1 MWNMILAL
9 LLVAGIVLM
18 LLCLDALGDL
28 MMISFACL
36 AFLSRAFR
44 AGLNS
49 WMRRH
54 AQRGDL

>member
-1 MWNMILAL
+1 MILAL